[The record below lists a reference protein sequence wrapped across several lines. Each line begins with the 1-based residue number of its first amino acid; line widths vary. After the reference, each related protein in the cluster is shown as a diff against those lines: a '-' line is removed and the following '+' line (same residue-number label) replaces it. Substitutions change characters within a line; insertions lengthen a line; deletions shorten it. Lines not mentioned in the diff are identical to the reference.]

1 VSRQQQRNV
10 AMRRSERAKQFMPFS
25 ALKGLAEELEK
36 AEKVLCAPKELLD
49 DEVEELNRRIA
60 DIEVG
65 SMVEV
70 EYYHFGEYVTVLGRV
85 KKLDKI
91 SRIIRVEDTDIK
103 ISNIIS
109 VKLGLV
115 QD

>member
-1 VSRQQQRNV
+1 MSRQQQRNV

-25 ALKGLAEELEK
+25 ALKGLAEELE
-36 AEKVLCAPKELLD
+36 
-49 DEVEELNRRIA
+49 N
-60 DIEVG
+60 IEVG